1 MTISPLFSEDDD
13 FNEDDDDDDANRRVL
28 RRLLAGLDPVPSDVV
43 AAAKASFTWLTID
56 AELAALAYDSLLSDE
71 LVGTR
76 GTSDIRSASFEY
88 DSTSIEIE
96 IEHVGGQR
104 RVIGQIAPHR
114 PTSLEVHRADDNRPL
129 AVTTDDRGRFSV
141 SNLPPG
147 QVRLFVQ
154 FAPGHGPS
162 RLLTEWMSI

>member
-1 MTISPLFSEDDD
+1 LFTE
-13 FNEDDDDDDANRRVL
+13 DDDDANRQAL
-28 RRLLAGLDPVPSDVV
+28 RQLLAGLDPVPSDVV

-56 AELAALAYDSLLSDE
+56 AELAALSYDSLLSDE

-76 GTSDIRSASFEY
+76 GISDTRSASFEY

-96 IEHVGGQR
+96 IEQIGGQR
-104 RVIGQIAPHR
+104 RVVGQIAPHR
-114 PTSLEVHRADDNRPL
+114 PTSLEVHRADDNRPVT
-129 AVTTDDRGRFSV
+129 VTTDDRGRFSV
-141 SNLPPG
+141 ANLAPG

>member
-1 MTISPLFSEDDD
+1 MTISPLFT
-13 FNEDDDDDDANRRVL
+13 EDDDDVTRAAL
-28 RRLLAGLDPVPSDVV
+28 RQLLAGLDPVPSDVV
-43 AAAKASFTWLTID
+43 AAAKASLTWLTID
-56 AELAALAYDSLLSDE
+56 AELAALSYDSLLSDE

-76 GTSDIRSASFEY
+76 GVSDTRSASFEY

-114 PTSLEVHRADDNRPL
+114 PTSLEVHRSDDNRPL
-129 AVTTDDRGRFSV
+129 TVTTDDRGRFSV
-141 SNLPPG
+141 PNLAPG